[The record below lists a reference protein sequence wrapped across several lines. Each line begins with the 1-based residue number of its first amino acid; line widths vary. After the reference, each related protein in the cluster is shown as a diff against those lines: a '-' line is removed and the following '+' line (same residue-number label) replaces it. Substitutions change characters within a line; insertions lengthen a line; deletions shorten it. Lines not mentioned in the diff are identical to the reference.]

1 MIWGCMRGAYAAG
14 RGASSSGGGCPT
26 AAEVEERLVAEE
38 MRGLGERAHTHT
50 HNTRIHGGERVVR
63 GEKRGG
69 HGGAGEVGR

>member
-38 MRGLGERAHTHT
+38 MRGLSERAHTHT
-50 HNTRIHGGERVVR
+50 LTTQEYAAVRESWEERR
-63 GEKRGG
+63 EEDTAEQER
-69 HGGAGEVGR
+69 

>member
-50 HNTRIHGGERVVR
+50 LTTQEYTAVRESWEERR
-63 GEKRGG
+63 EEDT
-69 HGGAGEVGR
+69 AEQGR